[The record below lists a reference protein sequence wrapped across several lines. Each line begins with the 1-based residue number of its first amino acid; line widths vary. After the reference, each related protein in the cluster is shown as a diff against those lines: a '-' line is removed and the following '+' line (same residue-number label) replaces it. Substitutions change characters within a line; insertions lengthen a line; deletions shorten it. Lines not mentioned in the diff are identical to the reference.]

1 MDSQVQEGVMFNIL
15 VWMGRLFMASL
26 FLLMVVIMI
35 PFAGIFEMF
44 DRYARR
50 RSERATKEFI
60 D

>member
-1 MDSQVQEGVMFNIL
+1 MTNTLFTML

-35 PFAGIFEMF
+35 PFVGIFGIIE
-44 DRYARR
+44 RR
-50 RSERATKEFI
+50 MQIKSEQATKEYI

>member
-1 MDSQVQEGVMFNIL
+1 MIFNCL

-44 DRYARR
+44 DRAARR
-50 RSERATKEFI
+50 KSERVSKEFI

>member
-1 MDSQVQEGVMFNIL
+1 MDSQVQEGVMYNIL
-15 VWMGRLFMASL
+15 VWMGRLFVASL

-44 DRYARR
+44 DRTARIK
-50 RSERATKEFI
+50 SALAAKEYI